1 MANNNSESEVILSPV
16 TTHRASE
23 AIYDQI
29 KNLIISGELKP
40 GDRLPSER
48 NLMTMLQRSRP
59 PIREA
64 LRMLERSGLIKTIPG
79 SGGAVVMKVS
89 SKTVEQPLENMISL
103 NQISHRDLLEYRE
116 LNEVAFTGWAAERRN
131 EDELAEIADCIKSA
145 EASIND
151 FEAFINF
158 DIKFH
163 ELVAAAGHNRIIC
176 IVNRVI
182 SRLIFN
188 ILRSSFL
195 ECSQEERISMF
206 KEILE
211 MHKQVYEAISAQDKE
226 KAQDLMR
233 HHIKR
238 FEGDLHLQ

>member
-1 MANNNSESEVILSPV
+1 MANNNLSNEVQLAPV
-16 TTHRASE
+16 ATKRASE

-48 NLMTMLQRSRP
+48 NMMSMLQRSRP

-64 LRMLERSGLIKTIPG
+64 LRMLERSGFIKTIPG

-103 NQISHRDLLEYRE
+103 NQISHKELLEYRE
-116 LNEVAFTGWAAERRN
+116 LNEVAFAGWAAERRN
-131 EDELAEIADCIKSA
+131 EKELADIAECIQTSTNVV
-145 EASIND
+145 EDI
-151 FEAFINF
+151 EAFISF

-163 ELVAAAGHNRIIC
+163 ELVAAAGHNRIIS

-182 SRLIFN
+182 SRLVFN
-188 ILRSSFL
+188 ILRTSF
-195 ECSQEERISMF
+195 QEYS
-206 KEILE
+206 KEDQTKMCIEINE
-211 MHKQVYEAISAQDKE
+211 MHQEIYKAILKQDSKKAKE
-226 KAQDLMR
+226 LMR
-233 HHIKR
+233 HHIER
-238 FEGDLHLQ
+238 FQGDLKL

>member
-1 MANNNSESEVILSPV
+1 MVNDNSLNDIQLAPV
-16 TTHRASE
+16 ATQRASE

-48 NLMTMLQRSRP
+48 NMMAMLQRSRP

-79 SGGAVVMKVS
+79 SGGALVMKVS

-103 NQISHRDLLEYRE
+103 NQISHQELLEYRE
-116 LNEVAFTGWAAERRN
+116 LNEVAFAGWAAERRSK
-131 EDELAEIADCIKSA
+131 EELAAIESCIESSQ
-145 EASIND
+145 EAID
-151 FEAFINF
+151 DLEAFINF

-163 ELVAAAGHNRIIC
+163 ELIAAAGHNRIIS

-182 SRLIFN
+182 SRLVFN
-188 ILRSSFL
+188 ILRTSF
-195 ECSQEERISMF
+195 QEYSHADCRKMCM
-206 KEILE
+206 EIHE
-211 MHKQVYEAISAQDKE
+211 MHKEIYEAITEQDSK

-238 FEGDLHLQ
+238 FQGDLRLL